1 MINKQLTNRRNLTTI
16 ERERIV
22 QLQDVNSSDKSLLGH
37 LIIKYLQFNAEGKL
51 NAKGEFWQT
60 YDDIRNAMM
69 SCITDNPL
77 RAQLKRLTKA
87 GYITYQYKGIESD
100 KLYRKAIHLTV
111 TDKAINAI
119 MGDNAE
125 FNSSTKDKYEILQ
138 KVRYKHKE
146 KKEFTPE
153 VFINKN
159 KK

>member
-37 LIIKYLQFNAEGKL
+37 LIIKYLQFNAENKL
-51 NAKGEFWQT
+51 NSEGEFYQT

-77 RAQLKRLTKA
+77 RAQLKRLTKV

-100 KLYRKAIHLTV
+100 KLHRKAIHLTV

-119 MGDNAE
+119 MGDNTE
-125 FNSSTKDKYEILQ
+125 FNSNPKDKYEILQ
-138 KVRYKHKE
+138 KVRYKYKE

-153 VFINKN
+153 VFSNKN
-159 KK
+159 KN